1 MGSKPARSALLQVL
15 ASVPAAASA
24 LNDGSITLGSND
36 PFLPPGWFWLVFIT
50 ATEAYQ
56 AGQAGGTGLTG
67 RHCENTCVF

>member
-1 MGSKPARSALLQVL
+1 MLSSKFLLQFL
-15 ASVPAAASA
+15 
-24 LNDGSITLGSND
+24 LRLLRLMMEYNLGSND